1 MFFDTHTHLDDKQLN
16 NVRGELLRELPD
28 AGIAPIMAVAAD
40 RESCQSA
47 LRLAR
52 HNSYIL
58 AAVGYHPAA
67 AQHMNE
73 ELFAELAEWATEPR
87 VKCIGEIG
95 LDYHW
100 PEDTDKEKQKY
111 WFIRQM
117 ELAQKL
123 KKPVSIHSRDA
134 MADTLEILKMFPDV
148 TGVMHCYAGSV
159 HTMGQL
165 IKMGYYIA
173 LGGVVTFKNA
183 KTAGEV
189 AQFVP
194 TDRLLIETDCP
205 YLAPEPHRGEVNTPM
220 FLPLVAQKIALIR
233 GTSTEEIA
241 KVTRDNGMKLFG
253 IVHKG
258 GNNYE

>member
-1 MFFDTHTHLDDKQLN
+1 MFFDTHTHLDDEQFKE
-16 NVRGELLRELPD
+16 VRGQLLREL
-28 AGIAPIMAVAAD
+28 AATGIAPILAVAAD

-58 AAVGYHPAA
+58 AAVGYHPSA
-67 AQHMNE
+67 AQQMDE
-73 ELFAELAEWATEPR
+73 EQFAELSAWAEHPR

-100 PEDTDKEKQKY
+100 PEETDREKQKY
-111 WFIRQM
+111 WFSRQM

-134 MADTLEILKMFPDV
+134 MADTLEILKKFPDV
-148 TGVMHCYAGSV
+148 KGVMHCYAGGV
-159 HTMGQL
+159 HTMGEL
-165 IKMGYYIA
+165 VKMGYYIA

-183 KTAGEV
+183 KTAKEV

-194 TDRLLIETDCP
+194 PERLLIETDCP
-205 YLAPEPHRGEVNTPM
+205 YLAPEPHRGELNTPM
-220 FLPLVAQKIALIR
+220 LLPKIAEKIAQIR
-233 GTSTEEIA
+233 GTTTEEIA
-241 KVTRDNGMKLFG
+241 RLTRDNGMRLFR
-253 IVHKG
+253 ISHKG
-258 GNNYE
+258 GYEYE

>member
-1 MFFDTHTHLDDKQLN
+1 MFFDTHTHLDDEQMRE
-16 NVRGELLRELPD
+16 VRGELLRELPA
-28 AGIAPIMAVAAD
+28 AGIAPVMAIAAD
-40 RESCQSA
+40 RDSCKTA
-47 LRLAR
+47 LKLAER
-52 HNSYIL
+52 NSYIL

-67 AQHMNE
+67 AQNMDE
-73 ELFAELAEWATEPR
+73 ELFAELAELAQHPR

-134 MADTLEILKMFPDV
+134 MADTLEILRMFPKV
-148 TGVMHCYAGSV
+148 KGVMHCYAGSYA
-159 HTMGQL
+159 TMVEL
-165 IKMGYYIA
+165 VKMGYYIA

-183 KTAGEV
+183 KTAVEV

-194 TDRLLIETDCP
+194 PERLLIETDCP
-205 YLAPEPHRGEVNTPM
+205 YLAPEPHRGELNTPM
-220 FLPLVAQKIALIR
+220 FVPLVAEKIALIR

-241 KVTRDNGMKLFG
+241 RVTRDNGMKLFG
-253 IVHKG
+253 ISHKG
-258 GNNYE
+258 GELYE